1 MNDNRSPFATAL
13 FLLLGACAAVPAPDG
28 EPRAAGW
35 RPLFDG
41 HSLHGFASSGF
52 GGDGDIAV
60 VDGALCLEMGSPLT
74 GVTWQGEPPAGDYEL
89 EVTARRV
96 DGTDFFCGLTF
107 PVGEQFLTL
116 VLGGWGGAVCGL
128 SSIDGQDAWN
138 NATCT
143 SRRFETGVDY
153 TVRLTVTPARVVAT
167 LDGAPLVAADIAGCE
182 ISLRPEVWRSRP
194 LGICAFATRAAIRV
208 LRWRPLPPR

>member
-1 MNDNRSPFATAL
+1 MNNRRGLFATAL
-13 FLLLGACAAVPAPDG
+13 VLLLGACAAAPDAA
-28 EPRAAGW
+28 PDAAGW

-41 HSLHGFASSGF
+41 HSLHGFVSSGF

-74 GVTWQGEPPAGDYEL
+74 GVTWQGELPTGDYEL

-96 DGTDFFCGLTF
+96 DGNDFFCGLTF

-143 SRRFETGVDY
+143 SRRFVNGVDY
-153 TVRLTVTPARVVAT
+153 TIRLEVMPARIVAT
-167 LDGAPLVAADIAGCE
+167 LDGAPLVDADIAGCE
-182 ISLRPEVWRSRP
+182 LALRPEVFRSRP
-194 LGICAFATRAAIRV
+194 LGICAFATRAAIRA
-208 LRWRPLPPR
+208 LRWRPLLRR